1 MMIMHQ
7 DGSITNTAKKFR
19 SIINNH
25 LNVSSDSDS
34 FKSSYTSQEKI
45 GESDAPTDSKIYE
58 ANKLIQFP
66 TKSKFNTPS
75 NIRFNI
81 LKSVSSVNSELERD
95 DEIYYDEDSSDIR
108 SKKNN

>member
-45 GESDAPTDSKIYE
+45 GESDAPTDS
-58 ANKLIQFP
+58 
-66 TKSKFNTPS
+66 
-75 NIRFNI
+75 
-81 LKSVSSVNSELERD
+81 
-95 DEIYYDEDSSDIR
+95 
-108 SKKNN
+108 